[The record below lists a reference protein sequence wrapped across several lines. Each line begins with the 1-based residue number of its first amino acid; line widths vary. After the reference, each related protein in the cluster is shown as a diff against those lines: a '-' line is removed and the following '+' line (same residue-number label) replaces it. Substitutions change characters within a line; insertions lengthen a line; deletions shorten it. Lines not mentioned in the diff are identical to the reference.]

1 MVDCCADPLVLT
13 VVVVVVVVLVSS
25 VLCVWRRQRHRVSA
39 TNAGAS
45 VNADNERR
53 PLLSSSDVPG
63 RFVRVR
69 ALALRRTD
77 AQRDRIVERAARSFF
92 RGSSLRFMNACVQI
106 GERVNVF
113 HYRLVD
119 AVSRDVVLLAVHTD
133 CAERPLLRKPERMRA
148 AASVLSKLQMT
159 GLLPCDKAAW
169 APDRDVLFFVTPFVP
184 AGSLRDALRRTDPL
198 DLIAA
203 KRNAVGQPSASDP
216 VPLLFDLLC
225 TLRLLARI
233 GVPLHHVHAGN
244 VFLNTD
250 GRPPMI
256 DVSSALLGEPP
267 RYADLMRTVGR
278 GSEHARRRGAAV
290 DAAVVAFGTVVYE
303 LFAGDEF
310 ESTEQIRNEILP
322 VWVRGMLAQIF
333 SDRLAPPTLATLCD
347 VVSAQGRHK
356 ERTYRDRT
364 APLDAAEVEFLARA
378 TKAAEAF
385 VKAADESESGTS
397 TEASD
402 AATTTTAVR
411 PQSKRRK
418 KKPNFEVKNN
428 NA

>member
-1 MVDCCADPLVLT
+1 MLESLTAFRLPLLLFVAALA
-13 VVVVVVVVLVSS
+13 SS
-25 VLCVWRRQRHRVSA
+25 ALCVWRRQRRASA
-39 TNAGAS
+39 TDAEQRAS
-45 VNADNERR
+45 VNGDGERR
-53 PLLSSSDVPG
+53 PLLSSSDAPG

-69 ALALRRTD
+69 ALALRRAD
-77 AQRDRIVERAARSFF
+77 AQRDRTVERAARSFF
-92 RGSSLRFMNACVQI
+92 RGSALRFVSACVQI
-106 GERVNVF
+106 GERANVF

-119 AVSRDVVLLAVHTD
+119 AVSRDAVLLAVHVD
-133 CAERPLLRKPERMRA
+133 CAERPLLRRPERMRA
-148 AASVLSKLQMT
+148 AASVLSKLRMT
-159 GLLPCDKAAW
+159 GVLPCDKAAW
-169 APDRDVLFFVTPFVP
+169 APDRDVLFFVAPLVP

-203 KRNAVGQPSASDP
+203 KRNAVGQPSAGDP

-290 DAAVVAFGTVVYE
+290 DASVVAFGTVVYE

-310 ESTEQIRNEILP
+310 ESTEQIRNALLP
-322 VWVRGMLAQIF
+322 AWVRSMLAQIF

-385 VKAADESESGTS
+385 VKAADESESETS

-402 AATTTTAVR
+402 AAAAAAAR

-418 KKPNFEVKNN
+418 KKPNFANPVK
-428 NA
+428 A